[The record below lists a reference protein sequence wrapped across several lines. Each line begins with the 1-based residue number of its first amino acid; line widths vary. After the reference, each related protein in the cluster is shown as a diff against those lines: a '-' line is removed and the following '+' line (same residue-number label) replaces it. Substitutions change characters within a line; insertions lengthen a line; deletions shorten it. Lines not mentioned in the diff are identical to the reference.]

1 MPFDVKEPDHIDAMR
16 ALHESIV
23 NNDAIPDVGSI
34 LDRHLPSQAHKDL
47 LQSAAMREAQMT
59 HEGGSASAFDDS
71 LLGNATKAVQSLPE
85 HTAYKL
91 AGLIKS
97 DDPHELAAGVKFLE
111 DITKGPE
118 AEEYTLTPEQNIG
131 AVKGLARAAA
141 TIPENVIGLPADI
154 ANAVKDVA
162 SWSIK
167 KLPTT
172 ANIIRKT
179 WDPEYAR
186 AAQYENPIPDYQP
199 AVVKYLDTHEV
210 PLNSDQLVD
219 LARKYNLAPQESS
232 DPWVEAVTNL
242 TDAGLQFTAVP
253 KLYGKLSNAT
263 RKLAQSVRAASPDI
277 HAAYYQ
283 GRYGVLPKDYESKTV
298 IWTIPKDK
306 IQSPLGKLSASN
318 NADLVPNYAAGGVV
332 GFSKIGAVEKGIT
345 SLTKAG
351 KAAQTVQ
358 KLTKAEIAAK
368 DAAKAAELAKA
379 AEAEET
385 TASTLAPLPAFIKP
399 TFSSI
404 LPFVG
409 DEADIAR
416 SMAAMDVYKEKSRI
430 PMQDI
435 QEAVQNRGR
444 LRSEPATTPG
454 PSASEKQWEEW
465 GRKYGVDM
473 RRNPDV
479 PLGVKDIRTGN
490 DIAIPGGLTGK
501 FTIPDLFALKANN
514 FDPSSLTRDQHNK
527 LMQKFMRTHQVTNP
541 DAVDTFNALNFAL
554 LSPNAPLTP
563 NEFLQS
569 RFRIKSIDELKDLA
583 SRSSEEGLS
592 AKLSKESGV
601 GAAASGGLGVKGTA
615 LLGNQADLARLILEK
630 PEMFK
635 PDKGETLRDVTFRVM
650 NQVPGLS
657 QKTASLGVPWL
668 DLAKGNTS
676 AVDLHMI
683 RNNWDKL
690 LDDKQVGKEFVDRMS
705 NLLKVDNTPAA
716 IRAAAAQNPQKV
728 EKAVIG
734 VIGQTTSEIYRS
746 KKTGQLV
753 GGSKPAVSPSKLAY
767 EPDSIVNFGPFYQRI
782 VDYVDASRGAKPV
795 LPLFPEQWR
804 LWDTYRGRVEPH
816 EFAHPDYRKLPKQSF
831 NEMQDALTEHKRVG
845 YTATPREG
853 QPPPSMAPSDWRKL
867 YYGAADP
874 LLLGGIGLTGG
885 LGSLAYKYLNE
896 DEDSGD

>member
-1 MPFDVKEPDHIDAMR
+1 MPFDVKEPNHLDAMR
-16 ALHESIV
+16 ALHDAII

-34 LDRHLPSQAHKDL
+34 LDQHLPSQAHKDL
-47 LQSAAMREAQMT
+47 LQTAAMREAQMT

-141 TIPENVIGLPADI
+141 VIPERILGFPSDMVEFGRDALAYGVRKAPML
-154 ANAVKDVA
+154 V
-162 SWSIK
+162 SRGRIK
-167 KLPTT
+167 EDYNPELLQRFSDAEIPWTSDKL
-172 ANIIRKT
+172 IEK
-179 WDPEYAR
+179 AR
-186 AAQYENPIPDYQP
+186 QYGI
-199 AVVKYLDTHEV
+199 
-210 PLNSDQLVD
+210 
-219 LARKYNLAPQESS
+219 APQETE
-232 DPWVEAVTNL
+232 DPNVMIPEMMGDLMT
-242 TDAGLQFTAVP
+242 QFTVAP
-253 KLYGKLSNAT
+253 ELAIKGITGGGKLS
-263 RKLAQSVRAASPDI
+263 R
-277 HAAYYQ
+277 
-283 GRYGVLPKDYESKTV
+283 
-298 IWTIPKDK
+298 
-306 IQSPLGKLSASN
+306 
-318 NADLVPNYAAGGVV
+318 
-332 GFSKIGAVEKGIT
+332 KIGPVVKKTTIVTAQPIGFAKAGSVSKAIGALKKVGQIAEE
-345 SLTKAG
+345 TKAAE
-351 KAAQTVQ
+351 KAA
-358 KLTKAEIAAK
+358 E
-368 DAAKAAELAKA
+368 AAKAAELAKA
-379 AEAEET
+379 AKAEET
-385 TASTLAPLPAFIKP
+385 TASTLTPLPAFIKP

-454 PSASEKQWEEW
+454 PAASEKQWEEW
-465 GRKYGVDM
+465 GKKYGVNM
-473 RRNPDV
+473 KRNPDV

-845 YTATPREG
+845 YTSTPREG

-896 DEDSGD
+896 DEGSGD